1 MVGDRI
7 KGVVTDDGVHC
18 VYVASEHL
26 VKVAALAVRL
36 GATWDRRCKGTVGE
50 CLADLHDMVV
60 EVATDHDWGVRILL
74 GDVLGDLD
82 DSPGSILQLLL
93 LPWFQVAVEYLYG
106 VTADLQLRPA

>member
-7 KGVVTDDGVHC
+7 KVFVTDDGVHC

-36 GATWDRRCKGTVGE
+36 VAIWYCRCKVIVCE

-60 EVATDHDWGVRILL
+60 EVATDHDWRVRILL

-82 DSPGSILQLLL
+82 DSPCSILQFFLLSWL
-93 LPWFQVAVEYLYG
+93 QVAVENLNS
-106 VTADLQLRPA
+106 VATDLQL

>member
-7 KGVVTDDGVHC
+7 KVVVTDDGVHC
-18 VYVASEHL
+18 VYVGSEHL

-36 GATWDRRCKGTVGE
+36 GATWDRRCKVTVCE

-82 DSPGSILQLLL
+82 DSPCSILQFLLL
-93 LPWFQVAVEYLYG
+93 SWLQVAVEYLYS
-106 VTADLQLRPA
+106 VATDLQL